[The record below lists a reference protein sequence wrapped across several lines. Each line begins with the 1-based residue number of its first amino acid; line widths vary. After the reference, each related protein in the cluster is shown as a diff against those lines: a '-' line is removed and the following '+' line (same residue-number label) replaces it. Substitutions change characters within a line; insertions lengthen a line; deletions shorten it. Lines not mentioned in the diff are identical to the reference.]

1 MAVPRLDPRRNA
13 DRVYQYQDYQ
23 ILQAQFGRRRKG
35 PWYSFLP
42 WVPNGHSAP
51 HVAVRL
57 LPYKIAFVTG
67 IVVLCCSFAA
77 MAYLEADTTR
87 LIYQE
92 QEFNAAL
99 ERLEQSKVEAV
110 EDNTSA
116 ESSVLAGENVSPQ
129 EVVYPG
135 ATEYV
140 VLTNIPDASGKKL
153 VEELYPLSRQIIR
166 VEP

>member
-1 MAVPRLDPRRNA
+1 MSDWLPPPPAAIPPPDRTQIERLNSVWDLTAPVAETGWRSRISSRLRGMLV
-13 DRVYQYQDYQ
+13 RV
-23 ILQAQFGRRRKG
+23 
-35 PWYSFLP
+35 
-42 WVPNGHSAP
+42 
-51 HVAVRL
+51 
-57 LPYKIAFVTG
+57 
-67 IVVLCCSFAA
+67 
-77 MAYLEADTTR
+77 
-87 LIYQE
+87 LIRQ

-110 EDNTSA
+110 EDNTTA
-116 ESSVLAGENVSPQ
+116 ESSVLAGETVSPQ